1 MSIKM
6 KRSLLLASVLVI
18 CVSIWTIVI
27 QNMTG
32 SNSLSKPAFTSTN
45 QQQKTIV
52 NEELLIKEPEPED
65 NQELPNQQEDIAS
78 SNSNYRVPSEVEQPS
93 INTLQEPEVSM
104 NLDYEQI
111 VRIGPNVKIVAI
123 SDDKMASEEARQA
136 RKELEALVPQFN
148 ALFFIDAASENEI
161 DILKLFLKAGMDPD
175 AYVEV
180 KEGSKSTALDLA
192 VSNGHLDAA
201 RLLLENGANPN
212 LLIEIKGGFKSTV
225 LQTAVSNGRL
235 DLARLLLEN
244 GANPNLLYD
253 QFTIITLAV
262 AKNNY
267 DMVNEL
273 LKYGA
278 EPDLNYQN
286 FRSPLMRA
294 VQDNRLHIAKLL
306 LEHGA
311 DPLLATQYAPEHPTK
326 LGSPIAEARM
336 LGNREMIALLEAF
349 IRD

>member
-18 CVSIWTIVI
+18 CLTLWTIVI
-27 QNMTG
+27 QQMTG
-32 SNSLSKPAFTSTN
+32 SKSSSKPALHSTN
-45 QQQKTIV
+45 QQQKTIA
-52 NEELLIKEPEPED
+52 NKSLIKEQEPEK
-65 NQELPNQQEDIAS
+65 LPNQQEDSSI
-78 SNSNYRVPSEVEQPS
+78 SNSSYEVSKDKAKKEQSS
-93 INTLQEPEVSM
+93 IHTLQEPEVSM
-104 NLDYEQI
+104 NLDYEQL
-111 VRIGPNVKIVAI
+111 VRVGPNVKIVAI
-123 SDDKMASEEARQA
+123 SDDKMASDEARQA

-148 ALFFIDAASENEI
+148 ALFFVGAANKNKI
-161 DILKLFLKAGMDPD
+161 DILKLFLKAGMDPN

-180 KEGSKSTALDLA
+180 EEGFKSTALELA
-192 VSNGHLDAA
+192 VLKGHFDAA

-212 LLIEIKGGFKSTV
+212 LLKEFQDGSKNTV
-225 LQTAVSNGRL
+225 LETAVSNGRL

-253 QFTIITLAV
+253 QYTVITLAV
-262 AKNNY
+262 ATNNY
-267 DMVNEL
+267 DMANEL

-278 EPDLNYQN
+278 EPDLNYHKS
-286 FRSPLMRA
+286 RSPLMRA
-294 VQDNRLHIAKLL
+294 VQDNRLQIAKLL
-306 LEHGA
+306 LEYGA

-336 LGNREMIALLEAF
+336 KGNREMIALLEAF